1 MQEDGA
7 FLFSQCLHRT
17 CESAVPRKFIGV
29 VAEDT
34 ARTVN
39 GFARG
44 WPRVAPGT
52 KCFYIVGGSVPCSC
66 VVGVQALQPPSHER
80 PSGSQRPGVARD

>member
-1 MQEDGA
+1 MQENG
-7 FLFSQCLHRT
+7 LLILQCLHQT
-17 CESAVPRKFIGV
+17 CESAVPREFIGV

-39 GFARG
+39 EFARG

-52 KCFYIVGGSVPCSC
+52 KCFYIVGGSVRCW
-66 VVGVQALQPPSHER
+66 R
-80 PSGSQRPGVARD
+80 PSAPAS